1 MGRSAPCV
9 GPQNNHTP
17 SPRCAALAPW
27 AVGRFYKGL
36 IMRGPRGSA
45 FERGGHNRSKTE
57 SPTCRGVGAIEPWP
71 TTWRGACSELGH
83 NTTTPSP
90 NCVARVLRG
99 RSANTARG
107 ESARAGRHDFQ
118 TRSLQPWCAAR
129 RSVTVLVRSS
139 LAADGVGWSAPRAGP
154 QHAKCVLCAARAHWA
169 VGRYSTARNAHGPH
183 VTGFERVDH
192 DWLDPVPPTSRSVG
206 VVETRLMACGGARPA
221 LGRQAFRRCIC
232 IGGGAAVCMTAS
244 GAGWWWGL
252 AVAGVLRE
260 GGSSLPP
267 HDQSTGLVL
276 RAGRSDPPLQRAFC
290 WGGVGG
296 GASSRGAPSLCAI
309 SMALGFECKSFALV
323 PAMCDSKMD
332 YSIYESRHK
341 PHPRR
346 PRGGQCNPGVVY
358 LVVSL
363 NHRTNGGHSDVRRST
378 GPVRVIVS

>member
-36 IMRGPRGSA
+36 IMRGSRGSA

-118 TRSLQPWCAAR
+118 TRWLNCFEARAADLSRCWCGRA
-129 RSVTVLVRSS
+129 S
-139 LAADGVGWSAPRAGP
+139 ADGVGRSAPRAGP

-169 VGRYSTARNAHGPH
+169 VGLYSTARNAHGPH

-206 VVETRLMACGGARPA
+206 VVETRLMACGGGAPRAGPPGLPTLHLHWWWCSSLHDCERGGVVVGLGGGGRPA
-221 LGRQAFRRCIC
+221 GGRFLFTSPRPVHWPRAK
-232 IGGGAAVCMTAS
+232 GGEV
-244 GAGWWWGL
+244 
-252 AVAGVLRE
+252 
-260 GGSSLPP
+260 
-267 HDQSTGLVL
+267 
-276 RAGRSDPPLQRAFC
+276 
-290 WGGVGG
+290 
-296 GASSRGAPSLCAI
+296 
-309 SMALGFECKSFALV
+309 
-323 PAMCDSKMD
+323 
-332 YSIYESRHK
+332 
-341 PHPRR
+341 
-346 PRGGQCNPGVVY
+346 
-358 LVVSL
+358 
-363 NHRTNGGHSDVRRST
+363 
-378 GPVRVIVS
+378 